1 MASTKEYLDFVL
13 GQIKGIDITYKKMMG
28 EYLLYANGVLFG
40 GIYDD
45 RLLIKPIEKA
55 RELLPNA
62 EYAIQQIILFVILRT
77 QLYRMLSVAR
87 DAMMSQLRFGRR
99 IHGIAAAAYDLLRAG
114 GGGSNDQTVG
124 NSLLFRH
131 ILENKLRHRAAADIA
146 VADK

>member
-45 RLLIKPIEKA
+45 RLLIKSTEKA

-62 EYAIQQIILFVILRT
+62 EYAIPYDGAKPMLFCDFVDDGAQLTEIIKIL
-77 QLYRMLSVAR
+77 
-87 DAMMSQLRFGRR
+87 
-99 IHGIAAAAYDLLRAG
+99 
-114 GGGSNDQTVG
+114 
-124 NSLLFRH
+124 
-131 ILENKLRHRAAADIA
+131 
-146 VADK
+146 ADK